1 MHMLAKITACA
12 VCNGHDHEIVQTQSC
27 VLLNRKEPCDIHF
40 GVCRGCGHLQ
50 QWPPV
55 EPDLMDYYY
64 RTFATYELFG
74 EPETLRAAPPSRHAK
89 RFLSLANDAG
99 LAPGRVYEVGGASGE
114 MLNQFRRLGWDV
126 RGCDLSQSAAEQ
138 AKSVFGIEVDLG
150 GEETT
155 LPLQKNL
162 DLVLACHVL
171 EHLYD
176 PLAALVRIHAALRPG
191 GYLLLEVPCATAP
204 DSLLPG
210 WFAFEHLHYY
220 RTEILERM
228 LNQAGL
234 EVMEM
239 RIAMKAQHY
248 PVVAVAARKAVGQ
261 IAANIDADPE
271 KSLAMARRYVDRE
284 SKLWADTER
293 RLSDIRG
300 PVFLYGAGIHTAQ
313 LLDRTNLAEHT
324 DIIAVADR
332 DPKRWG
338 QTLAGK
344 PVISP
349 AELFAHTQPTP
360 VVISSYVSEKQI
372 IETLLKGGIAASRIK
387 PLYSDIPG

>member
-1 MHMLAKITACA
+1 ML
-12 VCNGHDHEIVQTQSC
+12 VCNGHDREIVQTQSFA
-27 VLLNRKEPCDIHF
+27 LLNREEPCDIHF
-40 GVCRGCGHLQ
+40 SVCRGCGHLQ

-55 EPDLMDYYY
+55 EPDLMAYYY

-89 RFLSLANDAG
+89 RFLSLANDTG

-176 PLAALVRIHAALRPG
+176 PVAALTRIHAALRPG

-220 RTEILERM
+220 RTEILERV
-228 LNQAGL
+228 LNQAGF
-234 EVMEM
+234 EIMEM
-239 RIAMKAQHY
+239 RIAMKVQHY
-248 PVVAVAARKAVGQ
+248 PVVAVAARKAAGQ
-261 IAANIDADPE
+261 IVADIHADPE
-271 KSLAMARRYVDRE
+271 KSLAMARRYVDRDA
-284 SKLWADTER
+284 KLWADNAER

-300 PVFLYGAGIHTAQ
+300 PVWASLRRGNSHRPVAGSYQPRRTYGYYRGGRPRPEEMGADVGGQAGYQPRGTIRPHPTNTCRHFLLCQ
-313 LLDRTNLAEHT
+313 
-324 DIIAVADR
+324 
-332 DPKRWG
+332 
-338 QTLAGK
+338 
-344 PVISP
+344 
-349 AELFAHTQPTP
+349 
-360 VVISSYVSEKQI
+360 
-372 IETLLKGGIAASRIK
+372 
-387 PLYSDIPG
+387 